1 MNSLIYFQR
10 MQHKYT
16 MYGFEYGEV
25 DPHDS
30 VPTRAIKVL
39 FRMNLPRLRPLIER
53 KVRDVFD
60 LELNK
65 GSKLEGRF
73 KSLQPSTMILI
84 DFLRLDKHLGFQIL

>member
-1 MNSLIYFQR
+1 
-10 MQHKYT
+10 

-65 GSKLEGRF
+65 GSKLEGRS
-73 KSLQPSTMILI
+73 KSLQPLTMILI